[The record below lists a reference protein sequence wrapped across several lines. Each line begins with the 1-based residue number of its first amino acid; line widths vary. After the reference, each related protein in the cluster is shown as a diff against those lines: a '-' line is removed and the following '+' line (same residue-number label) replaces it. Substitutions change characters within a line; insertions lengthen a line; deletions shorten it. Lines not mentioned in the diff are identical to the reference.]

1 MSSNL
6 LKLVIAVMFV
16 LSTGAT
22 GFLIYSANSLTS
34 EPLELSKPTRQIS
47 SVQSE
52 DGLEPREV
60 NDSEAILVNLEDIY
74 VNIGHGVSSNKTLG
88 LKMELEIFDEE
99 GKETFTKWKGPLKH
113 IILETV
119 REQDEAYLSTLAGK
133 LYLKEQ
139 LIAHMNE
146 FLLNAVVRDI
156 HFNSFLIQ

>member
-1 MSSNL
+1 MSYRWECDIYISKFTYKMATFYVSTTGSDTTGNGSQVSPWKTLAKATATVASGNTIHVNAGTYTEGACFLKAGVSIEGDGKSNTL
-6 LKLVIAVMFV
+6 IK
-16 LSTGAT
+16 STAT
-22 GFLIYSANSLTS
+22 GLWS
-34 EPLELSKPTRQIS
+34 
-47 SVQSE
+47 
-52 DGLEPREV
+52 
-60 NDSEAILVNLEDIY
+60 
-74 VNIGHGVSSNKTLG
+74 
-88 LKMELEIFDEE
+88 
-99 GKETFTKWKGPLKH
+99 TFTKWKGPLKH